1 MENLDW
7 LEWSPVTT
15 PLTFNVTQHG
25 VFPKNITTIEL
36 SRDADLRLIAI
47 GRGQSKFWHDEQIK
61 LPLGE
66 SASDFYS
73 QETIGQ
79 TRDGYTVRLIGVFA
93 VKDSKTRTILDGEDT
108 VTLLVEALVS
118 EAKVTKTSLPI
129 STHIEWVV
137 NFLTERYSFTGGTKR
152 ENLVIFKRDRL
163 DGNIVEYCHHKNL
176 RTTSDYFKCECILSN
191 KKWSLIVGKVI
202 EEVAP
207 KKYNPGFVEFENINT
222 NKSPTE
228 ETKQNILAALSFA
241 LGRQLVSVGSTSLS
255 HNNYRVGFT
264 AKINSLF
271 YNHTYINI
279 KSSSPPIP
287 LNIPEQNLFIVEK
300 KISRIISAV
309 VTQMESIN
317 IRSSL
322 YFVWTGLASP
332 LDVQAAHIG
341 AAIECLRD
349 SYCKFY
355 KNKLSTQL
363 VDKKIWKKRLKEPLL
378 TAFDE
383 VMNNIDKVDSDEK
396 SLEILRKKLEN
407 INYKSSNMQ
416 YDEFF
421 SVLSLPV
428 GEVEKAALQE
438 RNKPAHG
445 HFYQDSD
452 YQQLS
457 ITIGALYS
465 LFNRL
470 VIKMTDASDCYI
482 DYSSY
487 ARPVR
492 HIDEP
497 LGGPEGDGKPA
508 FSKNEER

>member
-25 VFPKNITTIEL
+25 VFPKNI
-36 SRDADLRLIAI
+36 
-47 GRGQSKFWHDEQIK
+47 
-61 LPLGE
+61 
-66 SASDFYS
+66 
-73 QETIGQ
+73 
-79 TRDGYTVRLIGVFA
+79 
-93 VKDSKTRTILDGEDT
+93 
-108 VTLLVEALVS
+108 
-118 EAKVTKTSLPI
+118 
-129 STHIEWVV
+129 
-137 NFLTERYSFTGGTKR
+137 
-152 ENLVIFKRDRL
+152 
-163 DGNIVEYCHHKNL
+163 
-176 RTTSDYFKCECILSN
+176 
-191 KKWSLIVGKVI
+191 
-202 EEVAP
+202 
-207 KKYNPGFVEFENINT
+207 
-222 NKSPTE
+222 
-228 ETKQNILAALSFA
+228 
-241 LGRQLVSVGSTSLS
+241 
-255 HNNYRVGFT
+255 
-264 AKINSLF
+264 
-271 YNHTYINI
+271 
-279 KSSSPPIP
+279 
-287 LNIPEQNLFIVEK
+287 
-300 KISRIISAV
+300 
-309 VTQMESIN
+309 
-317 IRSSL
+317 
-322 YFVWTGLASP
+322 
-332 LDVQAAHIG
+332 
-341 AAIECLRD
+341 
-349 SYCKFY
+349 
-355 KNKLSTQL
+355 
-363 VDKKIWKKRLKEPLL
+363 
-378 TAFDE
+378 FDE